1 MSINYY
7 NFMDNEDL
15 INKTGKKI
23 KLLRESQKISQEKL
37 GQLAKLER
45 NSIGMIERGESN
57 PTLCSLNQI
66 ANALNV
72 DITELFNFT
81 I

>member
-72 DITELFNFT
+72 NITELFNFT

>member
-1 MSINYY
+1 
-7 NFMDNEDL
+7 MDNEDL

>member
-1 MSINYY
+1 MN
-7 NFMDNEDL
+7 NEDL
-15 INKTGKKI
+15 INKIGKKI
-23 KLLRESQKISQEKL
+23 KLLRENQKISQEKL

-45 NSIGMIERGESN
+45 NSVGLIERGETN

-66 ANALNV
+66 ANALEV
-72 DITELFNFT
+72 DISELFNFT

>member
-1 MSINYY
+1 
-7 NFMDNEDL
+7 MDNENL